1 MKILNYLSFVLALAG
16 VVVAAWLYV
25 SQPKSAYVELD
36 KVFDAFELKKELEA
50 DLEKIG
56 KIKLGQVDSL
66 KLVMESM
73 QRDMSASGKKDSETI
88 KKYQQEA
95 YEVAYKKQQVEEN
108 IEILKQE
115 YNDRIWKQLN
125 QYLRDYG
132 HENKYEFLFG
142 ASGSGSIMYAK
153 KENNMTDEVIIYVN
167 KRYQGKK

>member
-1 MKILNYLSFVLALAG
+1 MKTLNYVSFVLALAG
-16 VVVAAWLYV
+16 ISFAAWLYL
-25 SQPKSAYVELD
+25 SQPKTGYVELD

-66 KLVMESM
+66 KLVMERM
-73 QRDMSASGKKDSETI
+73 QRNMSASGKKDAESI
-88 KKYQQEA
+88 KQYQKEA
-95 YEVAYKKQQVEEN
+95 YEVAYKKQQTEEN

-125 QYLRDYG
+125 QYVKDYG

-142 ASGSGSIMYAK
+142 ASGSGSIMYSK

>member
-1 MKILNYLSFVLALAG
+1 MKILNYLSFVLAIAG
-16 VVVAAWLYV
+16 FAIASWVYL

-36 KVFDAFELKKELEA
+36 KVFDAFELKKELES

-66 KLVMESM
+66 KFVLEGM
-73 QRDMSASGKKDSETI
+73 QRNMSASGKKDQESI
-88 KKYQQEA
+88 KQYQKEA

-108 IEILKQE
+108 IETLKQE

-125 QYLRDYG
+125 QYIKDYG

-142 ASGSGSIMYAK
+142 ASGSGSIMYSK
-153 KENNMTDEVIIYVN
+153 KENNMTDDVILYVN